1 MAAVFLARDIRHGRD
16 VAVKVLPPELA
27 NALGAERFL
36 REIRTSAKL
45 LHPHIIGLIDSGEAD
60 GLLYYIMPHVRGETL
75 REKLDRES
83 RLSVSEAIRITRE
96 VSSALE
102 HAHKQGIIHRDIKPE
117 NILLVDGAHA
127 CIADFGLAR
136 ALLPTDHPQLTGA
149 GLVVGSPYYISPEQA
164 LGEQDVD
171 GRADIFSLGCV
182 LFEMLAGERPFKGD
196 TLTAQITRRIV
207 SAAPSVRAMRA
218 DIPPALD
225 QIVRRMLDRDPAA
238 RFSSAAELSHALD
251 AVQASTSGARSDGGT
266 LIAPRV

>member
-1 MAAVFLARDIRHGRD
+1 MHVAPVTITGESPGRPDPNYFERIRDALAGRYTLEREIGRGGMAAVFLARDIRHGRD

-136 ALLPTDHPQLTGA
+136 ALAPTDNPQLTGA
-149 GLVVGSPYYISPEQA
+149 GLVVGSPYYISPAQA
-164 LGEQDVD
+164 LGEQ
-171 GRADIFSLGCV
+171 A
-182 LFEMLAGERPFKGD
+182 LA
-196 TLTAQITRRIV
+196 
-207 SAAPSVRAMRA
+207 
-218 DIPPALD
+218 
-225 QIVRRMLDRDPAA
+225 
-238 RFSSAAELSHALD
+238 
-251 AVQASTSGARSDGGT
+251 
-266 LIAPRV
+266 